1 MAGPEV
7 SEQVQEMFDKLLGD
21 KAEATAYSENPEKWL
36 DENGY
41 DDLDPQAVAECGVG
55 YGSGASASASSGGG
69 AVASQPAS
77 YSPGVAGVAQAIDPV
92 VYNNYYDNSVDNSIT
107 NNIANNGYLDFDQQI
122 VQGDGNVVA
131 GENLVNTGQIQTGD
145 GLQAGGDIDID
156 DSAVSTGSGDASN
169 ISDIDDSDLTNVN
182 QGDAGGDINQS
193 DDYVNVEDSQGVN
206 VDQSQGAGDT
216 TQAAAGQDNDGLDA
230 DVEL

>member
-1 MAGPEV
+1 
-7 SEQVQEMFDKLLGD
+7 MFDKLLGD

-41 DDLDPQAVAECGVG
+41 DNLDPQAVAECGVG

-145 GLQAGGDIDID
+145 GIQGMAGEGGTGVDID
-156 DSAVSTGSGDASN
+156 DSAVATGGGDATNTVDNSVDT
-169 ISDIDDSDLTNVN
+169 DIDTNV
-182 QGDAGGDINQS
+182 IT
-193 DDYVNVEDSQGVN
+193 DSQGVN
-206 VDQSQGAGDT
+206 VDQSEGEGDT
-216 TQAAAGQDNDGLDA
+216 TQAAAGVSDDDGIDQF
-230 DVEL
+230 